1 MKKRLLS
8 LKHIIDVAIK
18 HHNAPHD
25 IERFNEELSPNV
37 RALRLAVSI
46 ADTLVALGVAVS
58 DVVSM
63 GLDVTDR
70 YCERK
75 VQFDISYTL
84 IMASQ
89 DRGND
94 REPLTMI
101 RHSQPRTPNN
111 MLVQSIQ
118 ELVRDISRGNVP
130 LEEAEKRLDEI
141 LIKPQK
147 YPYWLTTIGS
157 ALISSGVAVMFGA
170 STQIIFLVFIIGAL
184 VSYILRVLAHHRVPS
199 FFAQVFASIFITL
212 MAAAISALGEFQALT
227 FFHNIDPTL
236 IVIGGIV
243 MLVAGLAIVSA
254 VQDAID
260 EYYITANARLL
271 RVGMMT
277 IGIVVGVVIGLYVA
291 DQLGTAIAV
300 NSAGPPLARGN
311 WQLAGAVIIS
321 IGYAM
326 SMQSKLASVLIS
338 GAIGA
343 LGWIVY
349 MSVDLG
355 QSLSAVVASGVAA
368 IVVGVAGTL
377 ISRIVRTPSAGL
389 IMAGIV
395 PLVPGLTLYK
405 GLLQII
411 ESSRVGQSIDS
422 GIYTLLTALLIALAI
437 ASGAAFGYMIARPIR
452 RTLVIARN
460 VLPTHRL
467 HR

>member
-1 MKKRLLS
+1 MKQRLAALKKIVDTAISHHTAPIELS
-8 LKHIIDVAIK
+8 
-18 HHNAPHD
+18 
-25 IERFNEELSPNV
+25 RFNEELSPNV

-46 ADTLVALGVAVS
+46 ADALVALGVAVS

-63 GLDVTDR
+63 SLDVTDR
-70 YCERK
+70 YCKRK
-75 VQFDISYTL
+75 VQFDISYTV

-89 DRGND
+89 DRGDNS
-94 REPLTMI
+94 EPLTMI
-101 RHSQPRTPNN
+101 RHAKPRTPNN
-111 MLVQSIQ
+111 ILVQSIQ
-118 ELVRDISRGNVP
+118 ELVRDIGRGHVT
-130 LEEAEKRLDEI
+130 LDDAERRLDAI
-141 LIKPQK
+141 LIKPRQ
-147 YPYWLTTIGS
+147 YPYWLTTTGS

-170 STQIIFLVFIIGAL
+170 SAEVIVIVFLIGAL
-184 VSYILRVLAHHRVPS
+184 VSYILRVLGHRRVPS
-199 FFAQVFASIFITL
+199 FFTQVFASIFITF
-212 MAAAISALGEFQALT
+212 MAAAIAVLGENPQLV

-277 IGIVVGVVIGLYVA
+277 IGIVVGVLIGLYA
-291 DQLGTAIAV
+291 AGQLGASIAV
-300 NSAGPPLARGN
+300 SSSGPPLARGD
-311 WQLAGAVIIS
+311 WQLAGVVIIS
-321 IGYAM
+321 IGYAL
-326 SMQSKLASVLIS
+326 SMQSKFASVLIS

-343 LGWIVY
+343 LGWLIY

-355 QSLSAVVASGVAA
+355 QSLSAVVASGIAA
-368 IVVGVAGTL
+368 IAVGAAGTL
-377 ISRIVRTPSAGL
+377 VSRAIRSPSAGL

-411 ESSRVGQSIDS
+411 ESSRAGGSIDA
-422 GIYTLLTALLIALAI
+422 GVYTLLLAVFIALAI
-437 ASGAAFGYMIARPIR
+437 ASGAAFGYMIARPVR

-460 VLPTHRL
+460 VIPKRRL